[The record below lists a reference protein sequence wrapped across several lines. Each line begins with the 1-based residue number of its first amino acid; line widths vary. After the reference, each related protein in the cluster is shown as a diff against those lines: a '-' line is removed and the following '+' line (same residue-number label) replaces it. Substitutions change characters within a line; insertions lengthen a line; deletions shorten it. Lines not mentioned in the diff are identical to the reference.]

1 MADRRKTYTEQQKR
15 EALTLYETHGPSAVE
30 KQLGIPKNTVA
41 GWAKAAGVRTV
52 RNERTREAVEA
63 KVLDGRARRQ
73 RIVENQH
80 RITELIQGHLIEG
93 EEGKGWQTL
102 VRGAGGSEH
111 TDTLPYVPARD
122 RKDVLSALN
131 SSSTIIARLDDN
143 QTDHDDAKSVIG
155 ELVKGL
161 SEEYGRRHQ

>member
-1 MADRRKTYTEQQKR
+1 MADRRTYTDTEKAD
-15 EALTLYETHGPSAVE
+15 ALKLYETEGPTAVE
-30 KQLGIPKNTVA
+30 KQLGIPKGTVA
-41 GWAKAAGVRTV
+41 YWAQQAGVRTV
-52 RNERTREAVEA
+52 RNERTREATEA
-63 KVLDGRARRQ
+63 ASLDARASRQ
-73 RIVENQH
+73 RIVANQH
-80 RITELIQGHLIEG
+80 RITELMQAHLIDG
-93 EEGKGWQTL
+93 EEGRGWQTL

-111 TDTLPYVPARD
+111 TDTLGYVPARD

-161 SEEYGRRHQ
+161 GEEYGRRHQ

>member
-1 MADRRKTYTEQQKR
+1 MADRRNYTDAEKA
-15 EALTLYETHGPSAVE
+15 EALRMYEEEGPSAVQ
-30 KQLGIPKNTVA
+30 KNLGIPKNTVA

-80 RITELIQGHLIEG
+80 RITELIQDHLIEG

-131 SSSTIIARLDDN
+131 SSSTIIARLDDST
-143 QTDHDDAKSVIG
+143 TDHDDAKSVIG
-155 ELVKGL
+155 DLVKGL
-161 SEEYGRRHQ
+161 AEDYQRRHQ